1 MFIDEVKLTFKA
13 WKWWDGCVAW
23 RREIFI
29 PKWGPY
35 GWNGGNGGDIILRAN
50 PNVNTL
56 SDFRHKKTVRAIDGE
71 KGDIKEM
78 HGHDAEDLI
87 IEVPVGTII
96 TNAETEE
103 LIYDLST
110 PWQGFVLCKGGRGG
124 YGNAHFPSSVR
135 QAPNFAEMGDVG
147 EEHFVKLEM
156 KLVAD
161 IALVG
166 LPNAGKSTLIQSITN
181 VRPKI
186 AAYPFT
192 TLIPNLGVMDYKGK
206 SLVIEDIPG
215 LIRGASNGKG
225 LGIDFLKHIERT
237 RVIIHLLD
245 LTELDKII
253 ENYNDIRHEL
263 EAFSPNLAK
272 KEELIVL
279 SKVDLLDNEMA
290 EYIKKELIKNIWEK
304 TILTISA
311 GAFIGI
317 EELKDYLINHYAIDR
332 NPEEESDM
340 IDATRIYDLKDRKS
354 AAEYT
359 ITRKSDTEF
368 EVTGERIEQIV
379 RMTNMNNFEAVMRV
393 YDVLDKLRV
402 TQKIENKLV
411 LEYGKE
417 ITESYFE
424 WNNNEIPMPV
434 IWIAGRKFELDKTW
448 FLKKDK

>member
-1 MFIDEVKLTFKA
+1 
-13 WKWWDGCVAW
+13 
-23 RREIFI
+23 
-29 PKWGPY
+29 
-35 GWNGGNGGDIILRAN
+35 
-50 PNVNTL
+50 
-56 SDFRHKKTVRAIDGE
+56 
-71 KGDIKEM
+71 M

-290 EYIKKELIKNIWEK
+290 EYIKKELIKNI
-304 TILTISA
+304 
-311 GAFIGI
+311 
-317 EELKDYLINHYAIDR
+317 
-332 NPEEESDM
+332 
-340 IDATRIYDLKDRKS
+340 
-354 AAEYT
+354 
-359 ITRKSDTEF
+359 
-368 EVTGERIEQIV
+368 
-379 RMTNMNNFEAVMRV
+379 
-393 YDVLDKLRV
+393 
-402 TQKIENKLV
+402 
-411 LEYGKE
+411 
-417 ITESYFE
+417 
-424 WNNNEIPMPV
+424 
-434 IWIAGRKFELDKTW
+434 
-448 FLKKDK
+448 